1 MTIKLDPAAM
11 LPRRFAKKNQNEK
24 VDEDENDDHH
34 DHDHCMLIEIKS
46 WRIKFSFSKSFILKK
61 DILTVSERVC
71 SACNKV
77 PPIGPLEHWGKENS
91 TG

>member
-34 DHDHCMLIEIKS
+34 DHDHGGDGMLIETKS

-61 DILTVSERVC
+61 RHSH
-71 SACNKV
+71 SF
-77 PPIGPLEHWGKENS
+77 
-91 TG
+91 

>member
-34 DHDHCMLIEIKS
+34 GHGGDGMYVDWDQE
-46 WRIKFSFSKSFILKK
+46 
-61 DILTVSERVC
+61 
-71 SACNKV
+71 
-77 PPIGPLEHWGKENS
+77 LED
-91 TG
+91 